1 MLFLYEY
8 NKNEKPQSNIQF
20 SSENS
25 RQTLFEFAN
34 FLADPRLRASSESRQ
49 FEIRRSPNKAWK
61 TVAEIAVLDPFGPK
75 KPGQEDLNVIVYLLL
90 LNYNNYFNIAIFN
103 IINY

>member
-1 MLFLYEY
+1 MYEY
-8 NKNEKPQSNIQF
+8 NKNENHSPTS

-34 FLADPRLRASSESRQ
+34 FLADPRLRALSESRQ

-61 TVAEIAVLDPFGPK
+61 IVAEIAVLDPFGTEE
-75 KPGQEDLNVIVYLLL
+75 PGQEDLNVILHLLL
-90 LNYNNYFNIAIFN
+90 LNYYNKLH
-103 IINY
+103 